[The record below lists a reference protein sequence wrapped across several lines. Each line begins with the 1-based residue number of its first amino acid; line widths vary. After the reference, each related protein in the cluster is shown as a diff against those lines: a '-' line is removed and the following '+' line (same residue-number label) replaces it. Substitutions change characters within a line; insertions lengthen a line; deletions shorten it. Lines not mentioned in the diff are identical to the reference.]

1 MFSTHSTKSEGRHLI
16 RSEIKEAYLDFIL
29 SRQAMLCSKNTL
41 DFYKYTAGKFVE
53 WLKISSPNQ
62 LSNKHILRYLSELA
76 DRGLTDNSVHGHA
89 RAIRTF
95 TKFLLAEKYVNEA
108 LSFSMP
114 SIRRKQLPILTERE
128 MREVIKAC
136 KTIRDK
142 TLILFMVDCGIRRSE
157 VCSLSWRDVD
167 LSNGVAIIE
176 NGKGKKVR
184 SVVIGVNT
192 RRTLLAYR
200 RTVMHADETPL
211 FQSYEGQRLKPLGLR
226 SILNRLGERTGL
238 HITPHALN
246 RTFAT
251 LSLKAG
257 MNLLHLQ
264 AMLGHSSIDM
274 TRHYVQ
280 MLDEDLV
287 EAHIQYGPIDRFL
300 KRDNQGP
307 IAFVNRNFRI

>member
-1 MFSTHSTKSEGRHLI
+1 MYSSHNSKSEGRHLI
-16 RSEIKEAYLDFIL
+16 RNELEEAYLDFIL

-53 WLKISSPNQ
+53 WLKISAPKQ
-62 LSNKHILRYLSELA
+62 LSNMHIRRYLSELA
-76 DRGLTDNSVHGHA
+76 DRGLADNSIHGHA

-95 TKFLLAEKYVNEA
+95 TRFLLVEKYIDEA

-128 MREVIKAC
+128 LREVIKAS

-142 TLILFMVDCGIRRSE
+142 TLILFMVDCGLRRSE
-157 VCSLSWRDVD
+157 VCSLSWGDID
-167 LSNGVAIIE
+167 LSNGVVKVE
-176 NGKGKKVR
+176 NGKGRKGR
-184 SVVIGVNT
+184 SVVIGINT

-200 RTVMHADETPL
+200 RTVIHTDETPL
-211 FQSYEGQRLKPLGLR
+211 FQTYDGQRLKPLGLR
-226 SILNRLGERTGL
+226 SMFKRLSKRTGL
-238 HITPHALN
+238 HITPHALR

-251 LSLKAG
+251 LSVKAG

-264 AMLGHSSIDM
+264 AMLGHSSLDM
-274 TRHYVQ
+274 TRRYVQ

-287 EAHIQYGPIDRFL
+287 EAHKQYGPIDTFL
-300 KRDNQGP
+300 K
-307 IAFVNRNFRI
+307 